1 LSKAGE
7 VCSAAEAIASSL
19 DPRRSSVKQ
28 IHKRLTYAN
37 VMSSIA
43 VFLVIGGGAA
53 FAALGKNTVGTKQL
67 KKNAVTNPKIAD
79 NAVKTS
85 ELADAAVTLAE
96 LADNAVTNPK
106 LADAAVTPAELANA
120 AVTLAKLAGNSV
132 DASKVVDE
140 SLAAADLAPNSVT
153 ASEIAT
159 NAVNALEVA
168 DNSID
173 GGEIVNSGLSDVDV
187 GNASGTFTFDAA
199 SVAAN
204 GCTVVAP
211 SVAGVDNNDHV
222 LVSPPPSIMELN
234 LSVTSGRSTS
244 DNFIRLNFCNPT
256 GSAID
261 PPNATYNFVTIN
273 Q

>member
-1 LSKAGE
+1 M
-7 VCSAAEAIASSL
+7 
-19 DPRRSSVKQ
+19 KQ

-53 FAALGKNTVGTKQL
+53 FAALGKNTVGAKQL

-79 NAVKTS
+79 NAVRTGELADNAVTAT
-85 ELADAAVTLAE
+85 ELADAAVTLAKLANDSVTSAKIANAAVTSSE
-96 LADNAVTNPK
+96 LAD
-106 LADAAVTPAELANA
+106 A

-132 DASKVVDE
+132 DASKVVDNT
-140 SLAAADLAPNSVT
+140 LAAADLAPNSVT
-153 ASEIAT
+153 SSEIAT
-159 NAVNALEVA
+159 DAVNATEIA

-173 GGEIVNSGLSDVDV
+173 GGEIVDSGLSDLDV
-187 GNASGTFTFDAA
+187 GNASGTFVFNAA

-211 SVAGVDNNDHV
+211 VVAGVDNNDHV

-244 DNFIRLNFCNPT
+244 DGFIRLNFCNPT
-256 GSAID
+256 ASAID
-261 PPNATYNFVTIN
+261 PPSATYNFVTIN